1 MNINSKYIKELIDVA
16 VTLDDEFQKKSL
28 AKMYELQL
36 EQKAKR
42 KIEKKNLAEGK
53 KMAEVTLRDEIR
65 TEANNLAKEIL
76 DMADMLDRMDSSQ
89 KAAMAMMMEKSSP
102 GAFTKEEEISIVINS
117 KTISLKDYLE
127 KMLPDVNYNDAKS
140 LFEEFKST
148 ES

>member
-89 KAAMAMMMEKSSP
+89 KAAMAMMMEKLSP

>member
-65 TEANNLAKEIL
+65 TETNNLAKEIL
-76 DMADMLDRMDSSQ
+76 DMADMLDKMDSSQ
-89 KAAMAMMMEKSSP
+89 KAAMAMMMEKLSP

>member
-28 AKMYELQL
+28 AKMYGLQL

-76 DMADMLDRMDSSQ
+76 DMADMLDRMVSG
-89 KAAMAMMMEKSSP
+89 KNATRCK
-102 GAFTKEEEISIVINS
+102 
-117 KTISLKDYLE
+117 L
-127 KMLPDVNYNDAKS
+127 
-140 LFEEFKST
+140 
-148 ES
+148 

>member
-1 MNINSKYIKELIDVA
+1 
-16 VTLDDEFQKKSL
+16 
-28 AKMYELQL
+28 L

-65 TEANNLAKEIL
+65 TETNNLAKEIL
-76 DMADMLDRMDSSQ
+76 DMADMLDKMDSSQ
-89 KAAMAMMMEKSSP
+89 KAAMAMMMEKLSP